1 MMNEGDICVNF
12 FFYGY
17 PALKALSAFL
27 YSYCIRL
34 SNYQVSLR
42 FLRLILMW
50 LSHIECLPLGSDL
63 SCHPNMLS
71 KINNLNPCKSGQGQ
85 KEVLLDLVTVYL
97 GQPTLSYSQ
106 NIVSFVKNIAY
117 SKIKRMSSNTL

>member
-1 MMNEGDICVNF
+1 MCELL

-17 PALKALSAFL
+17 PALKAFIAFL

-50 LSHIECLPLGSDL
+50 LSSHIECFPLGL
-63 SCHPNMLS
+63 NLFCHPNMLS
-71 KINNLNPCKSGQGQ
+71 QNNNLNPCKSGEDQ
-85 KEVLLDLVTVYL
+85 KKVLLDLVIVYL
-97 GQPTLSYSQ
+97 AQPTLICSQ
-106 NIVSFVKNIAY
+106 NIVSFVKKIAY
-117 SKIKRMSSNTL
+117 SIIKRMSNHTL

>member
-1 MMNEGDICVNF
+1 MNEDGICVKF

-50 LSHIECLPLGSDL
+50 LSHIEYLRLGL
-63 SCHPNMLS
+63 HLFCHPNMLS
-71 KINNLNPCKSGQGQ
+71 EKSNLNPCKSEEGQ

-97 GQPTLSYSQ
+97 AQPTLSYSQ
-106 NIVSFVKNIAY
+106 NIVSFVKKAY
-117 SKIKRMSSNTL
+117 SIIKRMSTHTL